1 MFLMLTIIF
10 LGICTMTDLLQ
21 KQIWWPLSLI
31 FIAVAVALHFIQ
43 GDKEIWEIL
52 AGLFLGVGLLFISW
66 ATKEAL
72 GYGDGMVVAAC
83 GAALGFVTV
92 LHLFLLALM
101 FAAVWSGILLVFR
114 KAGRKDSFPFVPF
127 LLLAQICIVIQ
138 G

>member
-10 LGICTMTDLLQ
+10 LGICTMTDLLR

>member
-10 LGICTMTDLLQ
+10 LGICTVTDLLR
-21 KQIWWPLSLI
+21 KQIWWPLALI

-43 GDKEIWEIL
+43 GDKEIWDIL
-52 AGLFLGVGLLFISW
+52 AGLFLGTGLLFVSW

-92 LHLFLLALM
+92 VHLFLLALM

-114 KAGRKDSFPFVPF
+114 KAGRKDSVPFVPF
-127 LLLAQICIVIQ
+127 LLLAQICIVMQ